1 MCIVWNDVV
10 DNFNFDA
17 DYQNTFVIIAI
28 VIIVLLDFIAILRLL
43 YKKLGHFYCFGNNTS
58 PNINNG
64 SDYDKMRRLLR
75 D

>member
-17 DYQNTFVIIAI
+17 DFQNTFVIIAI

-43 YKKLGHFYCFGNNTS
+43 YKKLGHFYCFANNAT
-58 PNINNG
+58 NLNDG